1 MSGKRRNGM
10 GKTLYTE
17 KKRGFFGVWRR
28 LLCACR
34 SHSAGLVISA
44 VAAVITTVLT
54 IYAPVQLA
62 NLTDLVSEGLVT
74 GIDLV
79 AFRRIALLLAALYL
93 GAALFS
99 ALERWLT
106 SGITQHVSHHIRLHV
121 VEKINRMNVWDC
133 DNTATG
139 DLLSRAVND
148 VDEVGHALHE
158 TLSELMPALVL
169 LLGSLVMMI
178 IINPLLSAVAI
189 VATLLGFGAMMLIMD
204 RSQKYFA
211 RQQKHLGEM
220 NAHVEEIYT
229 AHQTVKSCGGEASV
243 RATFNRLNHQLAR
256 SAHRARFMS
265 GLLTPLLTFPGNLGY
280 LAVCVVGAVMV
291 MRGYTTIGVIVA
303 FMFFVHHFQ
312 HPLAEIATVMRA
324 VQSAAAAGDRVYDF
338 LEAPETPENG
348 ERAHELSK
356 VKGHVVFD
364 NVSFRYPHSTRDV
377 LHHFTL
383 DVAPGTNV
391 AVLGKEGSGKTTLAH
406 LLTGF
411 YLPTEGQ
418 IFIDGVPTGE
428 FSRKELHEQ
437 FSYVLQAPWIF
448 EGTVREN
455 LAYCNESLTHE
466 EITKITARVGLDE
479 FIRSLPDGYDTVL
492 GHSIVLSEG
501 RRQQIGIARALLQR
515 RPMLIF
521 DEAMTAL
528 DPITEASVEH
538 ALEEFTKDHTTF
550 FIAHRPLSVR
560 HADLILVMDEG
571 EIAQMGT
578 HEELMAAGGYYADLC
593 RRAFH

>member
-1 MSGKRRNGM
+1 MSDKRKNG
-10 GKTLYTE
+10 TE
-17 KKRGFFGVWRR
+17 KTVKIEKRGFFGVWRR
-28 LLCACR
+28 LFRACR
-34 SHSAGLVISA
+34 PHTAGLVVSVI
-44 VAAVITTVLT
+44 AAIATTALT

-62 NLTDLVSEGLVT
+62 NLTDLVSKGIYT
-74 GIDLV
+74 GIDLS
-79 AFRRIALLLAALYL
+79 AFRRIALLLAALYI

-121 VEKINRMNVWDC
+121 FEKINRMNVGDF
-133 DNTATG
+133 DHTATG

-158 TLSELMPALVL
+158 TMSELMPAMVL
-169 LLGSLVMMI
+169 LLGSLFMMI
-178 IINPLLSAVAI
+178 LTEPLLSLVAVA
-189 VATLLGFGAMMLIMD
+189 ATLLGFGAMMLIME

-211 RQQKHLGEM
+211 RQQKRLGEM
-220 NAHVEEIYT
+220 NAHIEEIYT
-229 AHQTVKSCGGEASV
+229 AHQTVKSCGGEATV
-243 RATFNRLNHQLAR
+243 RQTFDRLNRSLAH
-256 SAHRARFMS
+256 SAHRSRFMS
-265 GLLTPLLTFPGNLGY
+265 GLLSPLLTFTGNLGY
-280 LAVCVVGAVMV
+280 LAVCVAGAVMV
-291 MRGYTTIGVIVA
+291 IDGHTTIGVIVA

-348 ERAHELSK
+348 ESVHSLEA

-377 LHHFTL
+377 VHHFSL

-411 YLPTEGQ
+411 YQPREGE
-418 IFIDGVPTGE
+418 IRIDGVPTGE
-428 FSRKELHEQ
+428 FSREELHEQ

-448 EGTVREN
+448 EGTAREN
-455 LAYCNESLTHE
+455 LAYCNESLTDE
-466 EITKITARVGLDE
+466 EIQAVTARVGLDE

-492 GHSIVLSEG
+492 GHGTVLSEG

-528 DPITEASVEH
+528 DPIMEASVEH

-560 HADLILVMDEG
+560 HADLILVMEEG

>member
-1 MSGKRRNGM
+1 MVNKRETGM
-10 GKTLYTE
+10 GKTAKTE
-17 KKRGFFGVWRR
+17 GKRGFFGVWRR
-28 LLCACR
+28 LLRAFR
-34 SHSAGLVISA
+34 SHKAGLAVSVI
-44 VAAVITTVLT
+44 AAVLTTALT
-54 IYAPVQLA
+54 IYAPVELA
-62 NLTDLVSEGLVT
+62 NLTDLVSSGIYT
-74 GIDLV
+74 GVDLV
-79 AFRRIALLLAALYL
+79 AFRRIALLLGSLYV

-121 VEKINRMNVWDC
+121 FEKINRMNVWDC

-158 TLSELMPALVL
+158 TMSELLPAVVL
-169 LLGSLVMMI
+169 LLGSLFMMI
-178 IINPLLSAVAI
+178 LTNPLLAAVAV

-211 RQQKHLGEM
+211 RQQERLGEM

-229 AHQTVKSCGGEASV
+229 AHQTVKSCGGEATV
-243 RATFNRLNHQLAR
+243 RETFDRLNRSLAH

-265 GLLTPLLTFPGNLGY
+265 GLLTPLLAFTGNLGY
-280 LAVCVVGAVMV
+280 LAVCVTGALMV
-291 MRGYTTIGVIVA
+291 IEGHTTIGVIVA
-303 FMFFVHHFQ
+303 FMFLVHHFQ
-312 HPLAEIATVMRA
+312 HPLEEIATVMRA

-338 LEAPETPENG
+338 LEAPETLENG
-348 ERAHELSK
+348 ESTHTLDEVR
-356 VKGHVVFD
+356 GHVVFD

-377 LHHFTL
+377 VRHFSL

-411 YLPTEGQ
+411 YQPSEGE
-418 IFIDGVPTGE
+418 IRIDGVPTGE
-428 FSRKELHEQ
+428 FSRKDLHDQ

-455 LAYCNESLTHE
+455 LAYCNEALTDAKIR
-466 EITKITARVGLDE
+466 EITACVGLDE
-479 FIRSLPDGYDTVL
+479 FICSLPDGYDTVL
-492 GHSIVLSEG
+492 GRGIVLSEG
-501 RRQQIGIARALLQR
+501 RRQQIGIARALLQH

-528 DPITEASVEH
+528 DPITEASIER
-538 ALEEFTKDHTTF
+538 ALEAFTKEHTTF

-560 HADLILVMDEG
+560 HADLIIVMEEG
-571 EIAQMGT
+571 EIKQMGT
-578 HEELMAAGGYYADLC
+578 HEELMAAGGYYAELC
-593 RRAFH
+593 HRAFH

>member
-1 MSGKRRNGM
+1 MSDKRKNGM
-10 GKTLYTE
+10 KKTETRR
-17 KKRGFFGVWRR
+17 KRGFFGVWRR
-28 LLCACR
+28 LLHAF
-34 SHSAGLVISA
+34 HSYKAGLAVSV
-44 VAAVITTVLT
+44 VAAIATTSLT

-62 NLTDLVSEGLVT
+62 NLTDLVSDGILT
-74 GIDLV
+74 GVDLV
-79 AFRRIALLLAALYL
+79 AFRRIAVLLASLYL

-99 ALERWLT
+99 ALERWIT

-121 VEKINRMNVWDC
+121 FEKINRMNVWDC

-158 TLSELMPALVL
+158 TMSELMPAVVL
-169 LLGSLVMMI
+169 LLGSLFMMI
-178 IINPLLSAVAI
+178 LTDPLLSAVA
-189 VATLLGFGAMMLIMD
+189 VAATLLGFGLMTLIMD
-204 RSQKYFA
+204 HSQKYFA
-211 RQQKHLGEM
+211 RQQKRLGEM

-229 AHQTVKSCGGEASV
+229 AHQTVKSCGGEETV
-243 RATFNRLNHQLAR
+243 RETFDRLNRSLAR
-256 SAHRARFMS
+256 STHRARFMS
-265 GLLTPLLTFPGNLGY
+265 GLLSPILTFTGNLGY
-280 LAVCVVGAVMV
+280 LAVCVVGALMV
-291 MRGYTTIGVIVA
+291 INGHTSIGVIVA

-338 LEAPETPENG
+338 LEAPETPQNG
-348 ERAHELSK
+348 ESVHSLEA

-377 LHHFTL
+377 VRHFSL

-411 YLPTEGQ
+411 YQPSEGE
-418 IFIDGVPTGE
+418 IRIDGVPTGE

-455 LAYCNESLTHE
+455 LAYCNETLTDE
-466 EITKITARVGLDE
+466 EIREITARVGLDE

-492 GHSIVLSEG
+492 GHGIVLSEG

-528 DPITEASVEH
+528 DPITEASVER
-538 ALEEFTKDHTTF
+538 ALEEFTKEHTTF

-560 HADLILVMDEG
+560 HADLIIVMDEG
-571 EIAQMGT
+571 EITQMGT
-578 HEELMAAGGYYADLC
+578 HEELMATGGYYADLC